1 MDVGWIALQ
10 ILLGALGAVT
20 RFGVM
25 TVVSPGSWNRGLFTV
40 NAVGSALVGIAVGIF
55 STHAISWA
63 YTALVLAFC
72 AGLTTFSTLAVD
84 TAHHVE
90 RREFRAGIAL
100 IASHI
105 GVGVLLAAVGYI
117 SASALF
123 AA

>member
-1 MDVGWIALQ
+1 MDFGWIALQ

-25 TVVSPGSWNRGLFTV
+25 TVISPGSWNRGLFTV
-40 NAVGSALVGIAVGIF
+40 NAVGSFLVGAAVGIF

-84 TAHHVE
+84 TARHIE
-90 RREFRAGIAL
+90 RREFRAGVTL
-100 IASHI
+100 ITSQVLI
-105 GVGVLLAAVGYI
+105 GVLLAAVGYI
-117 SASALF
+117 STSALF
-123 AA
+123 A